1 MGDRLQPLASDRLE
15 WDRLRGADGVYMT
28 AGDTG
33 AMVNARQARVLVA
46 SPRARSAL
54 GTDGPLIDALV
65 YSAGDAGERE
75 WAERV
80 AHRVRLHVA
89 TEGSRGGRWWG
100 ESEGRWSA
108 APPPGEPRDAYG
120 CGDSFAAGVTF
131 ALAGGSSIDDAVALG
146 AECGARC
153 LTRAGAP

>member
-1 MGDRLQPLASDRLE
+1 
-15 WDRLRGADGVYMT
+15 
-28 AGDTG
+28 
-33 AMVNARQARVLVA
+33 VLVA